1 MARFNIQKKDAKQIS
16 WKEALIE
23 RINEGKALPII
34 SYLVDINLIFGNQDD
49 LTEGWAFYTD
59 YPSDDRNLAYM
70 TQYLNVMAQ
79 AKGHDSEQIK
89 RDYLTFLKEA
99 LQSIA
104 DADLVEELAEDANAG
119 KLTFSETA
127 DRLHFPNFETGL
139 DNPLLVLAKLPLPI
153 YLTTSCHTFL
163 QMALQREGKQPHTE
177 ICYWNNQLGRI
188 PSAFSAPSDY
198 HPSVAEPLVYH
209 LHGLDAHPASLV
221 LTEDDHLDFLV
232 NTARDWEGVPLIL
245 RKALTDSALMLL
257 GFGLTRWD
265 FRTLFR
271 GFIKTSLA
279 ERRPKS
285 VAIQLQGDQTQQNYL
300 QNYLDLEGK
309 FEVYWGDA
317 QHFMREIWQA
327 WAR

>member
-1 MARFNIQKKDAKQIS
+1 MARFNIQKKETKEVS

-34 SYLVDINLIFGNQDD
+34 SYVVGNNLVFGNTDELID
-49 LTEGWAFYTD
+49 GWAYYTD
-59 YPSDDRNLAYM
+59 YPTEDRNLAHM
-70 TQYLNVMAQ
+70 SQYLNVMAQ

-89 RDYLTFLKEA
+89 RDYLIFLKEA

-104 DADLVEELAEDANAG
+104 DEDLVEELNEDMNAS

-127 DRLHFPNFETGL
+127 DRLQFPNFETGL
-139 DNPLLVLAKLPLPI
+139 DNPLLILAKLPLPI
-153 YLTTSCHTFL
+153 YLTTSYHTFL
-163 QMALQREGKQPHTE
+163 EMALQREHKQPRTE

-188 PSAFSAPSDY
+188 QSVFSLQSDY
-198 HPSVAEPLVYH
+198 HPSVEEPLVYH
-209 LHGLDAHPASLV
+209 IHGLDAHPASLV

-232 NTARDWEGVPLIL
+232 NTARDWEGVPLIV

-257 GFGLTRWD
+257 GFGLNSWD
-265 FRTLFR
+265 FRTVFR

-300 QNYLDLEGK
+300 LNYLDLEGK
-309 FEVYWGDA
+309 FEVYWGDTRN
-317 QHFMREIWQA
+317 FMREIWQA
-327 WAR
+327 WAS